1 MVSSKSSKIDEM
13 DKKILRELTK
23 DSRKSTRELSKI
35 IGVSPPTI
43 SARISKLEEYK
54 IIERYTIEVNPE
66 NVGYDVLVEFG
77 FNAPQDKIE
86 EIAEA
91 IRNYEE
97 VHNLY
102 LVTGDHDLTCRGI
115 FKDLKEL
122 EKFMS
127 EKIFPLGISRSDT
140 SIVLRRYDLNGL
152 RYKLALF

>member
-1 MVSSKSSKIDEM
+1 MISSKSSKIDEI
-13 DKKILRELTK
+13 DKKILEELTK
-23 DSRKSTRELSKI
+23 DCRKSTRELSKI

-77 FNAPQDKIE
+77 FDAPHDRIE
-86 EIAEA
+86 EIVEA

-115 FKDLKEL
+115 FEDLKEL
-122 EKFMS
+122 ERFMS

-140 SIVLRRYDLNGL
+140 SIVLKRYKINGL
-152 RYKLALF
+152 RYRLSLF